1 MQGPGWLNELGR
13 ECKNK
18 ADEQYM
24 PLLLKD
30 IDKIFKINMSRPV
43 KKRKENTG
51 FFSMYIPTRCKGLG
65 GSMS

>member
-1 MQGPGWLNELGR
+1 V

-43 KKRKENTG
+43 KKRKGNTG
-51 FFSMYIPTRCKGLG
+51 FFSLKWICYFFCCLIMLIHKYQNKYNCT
-65 GSMS
+65 

>member
-1 MQGPGWLNELGR
+1 M

-43 KKRKENTG
+43 KKRKGNTAF
-51 FFSMYIPTRCKGLG
+51 FFSQMDLLFLLLLNHANTQISK
-65 GSMS
+65 

>member
-1 MQGPGWLNELGR
+1 M

-43 KKRKENTG
+43 KKRKGNTG
-51 FFSMYIPTRCKGLG
+51 IFFSQMDLLFLLLLNHANTQISK
-65 GSMS
+65 

>member
-1 MQGPGWLNELGR
+1 V

-51 FFSMYIPTRCKGLG
+51 FFSQMDLLFLLLLNHANTQISK
-65 GSMS
+65 